1 MNKADQMMR
10 HEKHWAYV
18 EGHTVMHW
26 AQNFTQYLLKA
37 TQGHEN
43 MQTYGLGL
51 GLDTFRM
58 MALDPCFRQLQL
70 NVVLPAFRICKKRL
84 ILCDY
89 DGTLVP
95 INQVPPLPPLRPLSS
110 VKRCSCM

>member
-1 MNKADQMMR
+1 MAIKLNKADQMLR

-18 EGHTVMHW
+18 ASHTVQHW
-26 AQNFTQYLLKA
+26 AANFTQYLAAA
-37 TQGHEN
+37 TDGHAG
-43 MQTYGLGL
+43 MKTYTFGL

-58 MALDPCFRQLQL
+58 VALDPSFRKLQAEPL
-70 NVVLPAFRICKKRL
+70 IDAYRRSKRRL

-95 INQVPPLPPLRPLSS
+95 TNRARAARLPARRPPQ
-110 VKRCSCM
+110 